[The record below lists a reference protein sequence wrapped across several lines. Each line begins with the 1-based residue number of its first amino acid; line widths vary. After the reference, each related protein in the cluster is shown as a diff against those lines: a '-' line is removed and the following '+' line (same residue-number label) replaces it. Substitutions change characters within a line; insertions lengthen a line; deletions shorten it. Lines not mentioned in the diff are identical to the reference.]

1 MAEESVAEQLVRL
14 IIGLGKPG
22 IKYAKNRENIAYMVI
37 DYAIEKVKKLYPNN
51 MVSGWAMRQKY
62 MLMTTNLDPLT
73 MVVKPRTS
81 ESKFDD
87 TASNLINFYKIIPE
101 NLYFI
106 YPDKS
111 LGFGQFDIS
120 KNMGLAPEAI
130 VKMEKKLE
138 SRDFWKVRIGIA
150 SANEELNEIE
160 LAKVKYLGEKLAYEL
175 EIAHVTSEKQG

>member
-1 MAEESVAEQLVRL
+1 MAEESVAEQPVRL

-22 IKYAKNRENIAYMVI
+22 IKYAKNKENIAYMII
-37 DYAIEKVKKLYPNN
+37 DYAIEEVKKLYPNS
-51 MVSGWAMRQKY
+51 MVSGWTTRPKY

-81 ESKFDD
+81 ENKFDD
-87 TASNLINFYKIIPE
+87 TASNLINYYKVIPE

-106 YPDKS
+106 YPDNS
-111 LGFGQFDIS
+111 LNLGQFDIS
-120 KNMGLAPEAI
+120 KNLGSAPEVIA
-130 VKMEKKLE
+130 KMEKKLE

-150 SANEELNEIE
+150 GANEDLNEVE

-175 EIAHVTSEKQG
+175 EIANITSKKQE